1 MENEENQKQVYLV
14 FHRPLKIP
22 QSRDFQNSTAP
33 GVRRMEKWK
42 TKNRFPT
49 FPPDA
54 RDDDGGFLSQK
65 PKKGSRPL
73 RGLLILLS
81 ALSLRSSG
89 ADFMLIFRLEN
100 ATDNSCAQSPVHRAA
115 QRHTHQLSAGLA
127 GAKT

>member
-1 MENEENQKQVYLV
+1 VENEENQKQVYLV

-100 ATDNSCAQSPVHRAA
+100 AMGGRFAA
-115 QRHTHQLSAGLA
+115 G
-127 GAKT
+127 